1 MRHIVFSGGL
11 GIMKTLI
18 FTMLLTLISV
28 QSTAQVTK
36 HGIFLV
42 TPTNEN
48 LSPAVLTINDS
59 MEVALSEVTKVSLA
73 GLDQNSAIEKIRSS
87 TAELS
92 EADVISYFDP
102 QSLVEVSVLGDIDS
116 PGKYR
121 VPADFPLASLNIY
134 HGLYDNV
141 LFDANMTLIR
151 GVEQIPVTPDQ
162 RDDWALSAGDALLIY
177 LQEKPPVK
185 VEAEPVIQPVKQD
198 LDPVARLLPDDSPV
212 ESSPAPEVMPMQVDE
227 SSVEAAIPDKKNDKP
242 YFLQS
247 GDTLSIRFPGEPG
260 FDEQFLVNRSG
271 NIILPEVGEVKV
283 VGLDIDSAK
292 KTILNEL
299 SVYFLGLD
307 NIDIYLQE
315 RKILVTVLGYVAKPG
330 EVVLPSTGNIQ
341 MAINSAGGFREGALL
356 NMIKLKRESA
366 DDQTVDFRKYL
377 NTGDEVY
384 LPGIQSLDTIFVPSS
399 PELGNVFG
407 KSAEDASIDPTQD
420 PDAIKVIGEVIKPGS
435 LAYKE
440 NMTAIDALLLA
451 GGVTRYADDE
461 KIRVIDDGKASQF
474 NLAQF
479 MKYGQTDGKNYL
491 SKGATV
497 YVPIKDETA
506 VLADDPTENPDS
518 IKVFGEVAR
527 PGVHKYKKN
536 ISLVDIILLSGGVTR
551 YANVEQIRLI
561 AKGEPTLFN
570 LKSFLDSGKGL
581 PAIAPGSTV
590 FVPKQVDAVSASES
604 VVYIMGQVYKP
615 GAFETGA
622 NVSFMDI
629 LANAGGPTRY
639 ADTSSIRVLRK
650 TGEVIKFNFD
660 EYSEGRL
667 KSPPRV
673 YRGDSILVPQKTGED
688 QGWLKFKS
696 DQTVKIIGA
705 VNKPGRYP
713 WSGNINFM
721 DLFAY
726 AGGSTENAD
735 IAHIKFI
742 YPDSAGKNL
751 VKNFNLQGYMD
762 SAGQDGALPE
772 LVGGLTIVVP
782 ELPVSPT
789 DNKSKWVLLAKE
801 QAIYILGAVNRP
813 GRYAFNDRLDLLDIL
828 TAADG
833 PTPDADLSNIRVVHR
848 NEGKARLS
856 GVNLIKYFSTGDES
870 LLPKIKPGD
879 GIYINSRDASMMGKD
894 ETITVLGDVNKTGRF
909 IYRKDI
915 NIVDIISEAGGTKED
930 ADIENVIIKRGSE
943 QFEFDLEG
951 YMNSPGEVDM
961 PKLLPGDTLYVGN
974 DNKDWMNVG
983 RQWIKDLSS
992 VLPVIM
998 LLMGGI

>member
-1 MRHIVFSGGL
+1 MKKMDFSGGVW
-11 GIMKTLI
+11 GAKTLI
-18 FTMLLTLISV
+18 VFIVLTLISV
-28 QSTAQVTK
+28 QLRAQVAED
-36 HGIFLV
+36 GIFLV
-42 TPTNEN
+42 TQTNAQ
-48 LSPAVLTINDS
+48 LPPALFTINNS
-59 MEVALSEVTKVSLA
+59 LEVGLSGATKISLA
-73 GLDQNSAIEKIRSS
+73 GLDKSSAIAKIRNSS
-87 TAELS
+87 AELS
-92 EADVISYFDP
+92 EADAINYFAP
-102 QSLVEVSVLGDIDS
+102 QSMVEVSVLGDIDS

-121 VPADFPLASLNIY
+121 VPADFPLAGLNVY
-134 HGLYDNV
+134 HDLYNSALFKANV
-141 LFDANMTLIR
+141 TLIR
-151 GVEQIPVTPDQ
+151 GVDQIPVPSDQ
-162 RDDWALSAGDALLIY
+162 ASDWTLSADDAVLIY
-177 LQEKPPVK
+177 LTEKPPVT
-185 VEAEPVIQPVKQD
+185 VAAEPSIPQVKQEFD
-198 LDPVARLLPDDSPV
+198 MVDSPSDDFLV
-212 ESSPAPEVMPMQVDE
+212 DSSETPEVRPVQLDE
-227 SSVEAAIPDKKNDKP
+227 PLIETPGKKNDQS
-242 YFLQS
+242 YLLQS
-247 GDTLSIRFPGEPG
+247 GDTLIIRFPGESG

-271 NIILPEVGEVKV
+271 NIILPEVGEVQV
-283 VGLDIDSAK
+283 VGLDLDSAK
-292 KTILNEL
+292 RMIMNEL

-315 RKILVTVLGYVAKPG
+315 RKILVTVLGYVEQPG

-356 NMIKLKRESA
+356 NRIKLKRDSEE
-366 DDQTVDFRKYL
+366 QTVDFRKYL
-377 NTGDEVY
+377 NTGDERY
-384 LPGIQSLDTIFVPSS
+384 LPAIQSLDTIFVPSS
-399 PELGNVFG
+399 PELGNVYG
-407 KSAEDASIDPTQD
+407 KSAEDSTIDPTQD

-435 LAYKE
+435 LAFKD

-461 KIRVIDDGKASQF
+461 KIRVINDGKASQF
-474 NLAQF
+474 SLAEF
-479 MKYGQTDGKNYL
+479 MKFGQTQEKTYL
-491 SKGATV
+491 AKGATI
-497 YVPIKDETA
+497 YVPIKDESA

-518 IKVFGEVAR
+518 IKVFGEVVK
-527 PGVHKYKKN
+527 PGVHKYKEN
-536 ISLVDIILLSGGVTR
+536 ISLIDIILLSGGVTR

-570 LKSFLDSGKGL
+570 LKSFLDNGRDL
-581 PAIAPGSTV
+581 PTIEPGSTV
-590 FVPKQVDAVSASES
+590 FVPKQVEAISSGES

-622 NVSFMDI
+622 NVNFMDI
-629 LANAGGPTRY
+629 LANAGGPTRF

-667 KSPPRV
+667 EKPPQV
-673 YRGDSILVPQKTGED
+673 FRGDSILVPQKAGED

-696 DQTVKIIGA
+696 EQTVKIIGA

-713 WSGNINFM
+713 WSSNINFM

-735 IAHIKFI
+735 VAHIKFI
-742 YPDSAGKNL
+742 YPDSAGKNQ

-762 SAGQDGALPE
+762 SGGQDGALPE
-772 LVGGLTIVVP
+772 LEGGLTIVVP

-848 NEGKARLS
+848 NEGKERLS
-856 GVNLIKYFSTGDES
+856 SVNLIKYFSTGDET

-879 GIYINSRDASMMGKD
+879 GIYLNSRDASMMGKD

-915 NIVDIISEAGGTKED
+915 NIVDLISEAGGTKED
-930 ADIENVIIKRGSE
+930 ADIENVIIKRGDE

-951 YMNSPGEVDM
+951 YMNNPGAISM
-961 PKLLPGDTLYVGN
+961 PKLLPGDTLYIGN
-974 DNKDWMNVG
+974 DNKDWLNVG
-983 RQWIKDLSS
+983 REWIKDIAS
-992 VLPVIM
+992 VVPLIM
-998 LLMGGI
+998 LIMGGI

>member
-1 MRHIVFSGGL
+1 MRQIDFSDGA
-11 GIMKTLI
+11 GIIKTLI
-18 FTMLLTLISV
+18 ITLLLAMISA
-28 QSTAQVTK
+28 QSSAQVVK
-36 HGIFLV
+36 NGIFLV
-42 TPTNEN
+42 TSVQEHFPT
-48 LSPAVLTINDS
+48 AVLTINDS
-59 MEVALSEVTKVSLA
+59 MEVALSEVTSVSLA
-73 GLDQNSAIEKIRSS
+73 GLDKTSAIEKIRN
-87 TAELS
+87 TTTEFS
-92 EADVISYFDP
+92 EADVIRYFDP
-102 QSLVEVSVLGDIDS
+102 ESLVDVSVLGDIDT
-116 PGKYR
+116 PGKYQ
-121 VPADFPLASLNIY
+121 VPAEFSMSGLNAY
-134 HGLYDNV
+134 HRLYDNS

-151 GVEQIPVTPDQ
+151 GGEQIPVPPDQ
-162 RDDWALSAGDALLIY
+162 RNDRALNAGDAVLIY
-177 LQEKPPVK
+177 LQEKPPV
-185 VEAEPVIQPVKQD
+185 EAKPVIQPVKQE
-198 LDPVARLLPDDSPV
+198 VEGSLPNESLV
-212 ESSPAPEVMPMQVDE
+212 VSSPASELRAKLLGEPSIEVPAPVRK
-227 SSVEAAIPDKKNDKP
+227 SDKP
-242 YFLQS
+242 YLLQS
-247 GDTLSIRFPGEPG
+247 GDTLIIRFPGESG

-271 NIILPEVGEVKV
+271 NIILPEVGEVEI

-292 KTILNEL
+292 KVIMNEL

-315 RKILVTVLGYVAKPG
+315 RKILVTVLGYVEQPG

-356 NMIKLKRESA
+356 NKIKLKRKSSEE
-366 DDQTVDFRKYL
+366 QTVDFRRYL
-377 NTGDEVY
+377 NTGDERY
-384 LPGIQSLDTIFVPSS
+384 LPAIQSLDTIFVPSS

-407 KSAEDASIDPTQD
+407 KSAEDATIDPTQD

-435 LAYKE
+435 LAFKE

-461 KIRVIDDGKASQF
+461 KIRVINDGKASLF
-474 NLAQF
+474 SLAEF
-479 MKYGQTDGKNYL
+479 MKYGQMEKNESL
-491 SKGATV
+491 SRGATV
-497 YVPIKDETA
+497 YVPIKDESA

-518 IKVFGEVAR
+518 IKVFGEVAT
-527 PGVHKYKKN
+527 PGVHKYKEN
-536 ISLVDIILLSGGVTR
+536 ISIVDVILLSGGVTR
-551 YANVEQIRLI
+551 YANVEQIRVI

-570 LKSFLDSGKGL
+570 LKAFLDNGSGA
-581 PAIAPGSTV
+581 PAIEPGSTV
-590 FVPKQVDAVSASES
+590 FVPKQVDAISSSES

-622 NVSFMDI
+622 NVKFMDI

-639 ADTSSIRVLRK
+639 ADTSSIRVLRR

-667 KSPPRV
+667 KSPPQV
-673 YRGDSILVPQKTGED
+673 FRGDSILVPQKAGED

-696 DQTVKIIGA
+696 EQTVKIIGA
-705 VNKPGRYP
+705 VNRPGRYP
-713 WSGNINFM
+713 WSNNINFM

-735 IAHIKFI
+735 VAHIKFI
-742 YPDSAGKNL
+742 YPDSEGKNQ

-762 SAGQDGALPE
+762 NGGEGEGFPD

-848 NEGKARLS
+848 NEEQERLS
-856 GVNLIKYFSTGDES
+856 SVNLIKYFATGDES

-879 GIYINSRDASMMGKD
+879 GIYLNSRDASMMGKD
-894 ETITVLGDVNKTGRF
+894 ETITVLGDVNNTGRF

-915 NIVDIISEAGGTKED
+915 NIVDLISEAGGTKED
-930 ADIENVIIKRGSE
+930 ADIENVIIKRGAQ

-951 YMNSPGEVDM
+951 YMNDPDAVTM
-961 PKLLPGDTLYVGN
+961 PPLMPGDTLYIGN
-974 DNKDWMNVG
+974 DNKDWANVS
-983 RQWIKDLSS
+983 REWIKDIAS
-992 VLPVIM
+992 VVPLIM
-998 LLMGGI
+998 LIMGGF

>member
-1 MRHIVFSGGL
+1 MKKMNFSSGVV
-11 GIMKTLI
+11 MVKTLVFI
-18 FTMLLTLISV
+18 MCLALLSG
-28 QSTAQVTK
+28 QVLGSMQVAK
-36 HGIFLV
+36 QGIFLI
-42 TPTNEN
+42 TPNDERV
-48 LSPAVLTINDS
+48 PAEIVTINDS
-59 MEVALSEVTKVSLA
+59 MEIAFSGAPTISLS
-73 GLDQNSAIEKIRSS
+73 GLDQESAIEKIRIA
-87 TAELS
+87 TPALS
-92 EADVISYFDP
+92 ATDVISYFDP
-102 QSLVEVSVLGDIDS
+102 QSLVAVSVLGDINS
-116 PGKYR
+116 PGKYQ
-121 VPADFPLASLNIY
+121 VPANLPLASLNVY
-134 HGLYDNV
+134 HDLYNDT
-141 LFDANMTLIR
+141 LFDADVTLIR
-151 GVEQIPVTPDQ
+151 GTEQIPVPLGQ
-162 RDDWALSAGDALLIY
+162 RSDWALAADDAVLIY
-177 LQEKPPVK
+177 LREKLPIVTPPERKIVSLEQK
-185 VEAEPVIQPVKQD
+185 
-198 LDPVARLLPDDSPV
+198 LDVPENASGSLSVASSLVPIAKPIASEESVTPLPTISD
-212 ESSPAPEVMPMQVDE
+212 ARR
-227 SSVEAAIPDKKNDKP
+227 
-242 YFLQS
+242 YLLQS
-247 GDTLSIRFPGEPG
+247 GDTLIIRFPGESG
-260 FDEQFLVNRSG
+260 FDEQFLINRSG
-271 NIILPEVGEVKV
+271 DIILPEVGEVNI
-283 VGLDIDSAK
+283 VGLDINRAK
-292 KTILNEL
+292 EKIINEL

-315 RKILVTVLGYVAKPG
+315 KKILVTVLGYVEKPG

-356 NMIKLKRESA
+356 NRIKLKRDA
-366 DDQTVDFRKYL
+366 DEQTVDFRKYL
-377 NTGDEVY
+377 NTGDDQY
-384 LPGIQSLDTIFVPSS
+384 LPPIQSLDTIFVPSS
-399 PELGNVFG
+399 PELGNVYG

-451 GGVTRYADDE
+451 GGVTRFADDQ
-461 KIRVIDDGKASQF
+461 KIRVINNGRASLF
-474 NLAQF
+474 SLAEF
-479 MKYGQTDGKNYL
+479 MKFGQTKNKTYL

-518 IKVFGEVAR
+518 IKVFGEVTK
-527 PGVHKYKKN
+527 PGVHKYKEN
-536 ISLVDIILLSGGVTR
+536 ISLVDILLLSGGVTR

-561 AKGEPTLFN
+561 ARGEPVLFN
-570 LKSFLDSGKGL
+570 LKSFLDNGKDL
-581 PAIAPGSTV
+581 PLIEPGTTI
-590 FVPKQVDAVSASES
+590 FVPKQVDAISSGES

-615 GAFETGA
+615 GSFETGA

-667 KSPPRV
+667 QELPKV
-673 YRGDSILVPQKTGED
+673 FKGDSILVPKKTGED

-713 WSGNINFM
+713 WSRNIDFM

-726 AGGSTENAD
+726 AGGATENAD
-735 IAHIKFI
+735 VAHIKFI
-742 YPDSAGKNL
+742 YPEAQDKNT

-762 SAGQDGALPE
+762 NGGLDGALPE
-772 LVGGLTIVVP
+772 LMGGLTIVVP

-813 GRYAFNDRLDLLDIL
+813 GRYAFNERLDLLDIL

-848 NEGKARLS
+848 NEGKERLS
-856 GVNLIKYFSTGDES
+856 SVNLVKYFATGDES

-909 IYRKDI
+909 IYRAEI
-915 NIVDIISEAGGTKED
+915 NIVDLISEAGGTKED
-930 ADIENVIIKRGSE
+930 ADIENVIIRRGDE

-951 YMNSPGEVDM
+951 YMNNPGNVKM
-961 PKLLPGDTLYVGN
+961 PKLMPGDTLYIGN
-974 DNKDWMNVG
+974 DNKDWLNIG
-983 RQWIKDLSS
+983 REWVKDISS
-992 VLPVIM
+992 VLPLIM
-998 LLMGGI
+998 LIMGGI

>member
-1 MRHIVFSGGL
+1 MVH
-11 GIMKTLI
+11 
-18 FTMLLTLISV
+18 
-28 QSTAQVTK
+28 
-36 HGIFLV
+36 
-42 TPTNEN
+42 
-48 LSPAVLTINDS
+48 
-59 MEVALSEVTKVSLA
+59 
-73 GLDQNSAIEKIRSS
+73 
-87 TAELS
+87 
-92 EADVISYFDP
+92 
-102 QSLVEVSVLGDIDS
+102 
-116 PGKYR
+116 
-121 VPADFPLASLNIY
+121 
-134 HGLYDNV
+134 
-141 LFDANMTLIR
+141 
-151 GVEQIPVTPDQ
+151 
-162 RDDWALSAGDALLIY
+162 
-177 LQEKPPVK
+177 
-185 VEAEPVIQPVKQD
+185 
-198 LDPVARLLPDDSPV
+198 
-212 ESSPAPEVMPMQVDE
+212 
-227 SSVEAAIPDKKNDKP
+227 
-242 YFLQS
+242 
-247 GDTLSIRFPGEPG
+247 
-260 FDEQFLVNRSG
+260 EQFLVNRSG

-315 RKILVTVLGYVAKPG
+315 RKILVTVLGYVTKPG

-356 NMIKLKRESA
+356 NRIKLKRESA

-384 LPGIQSLDTIFVPSS
+384 LPAIQSLDTIFVPSS

-461 KIRVIDDGKASQF
+461 KIRVIDDGKASLF

-479 MKYGQTDGKNYL
+479 MKYGQTDEKNYL
-491 SKGATV
+491 SRGATV

-581 PAIAPGSTV
+581 PAVEPGSTV
-590 FVPKQVDAVSASES
+590 FVPKQVDAISSGDS

-615 GAFETGA
+615 GAFETGT

-639 ADTSSIRVLRK
+639 ADTSSIRVLRR

-688 QGWLKFKS
+688 HGWLKFKS

-742 YPDSAGKNL
+742 YPDSSGKNL

-762 SAGQDGALPE
+762 SAGQNGALPE

-961 PKLLPGDTLYVGN
+961 PKLLPGDTLYIGN
-974 DNKDWMNVG
+974 DSKDWMNVG
-983 RQWIKDLSS
+983 RQWIKDFSS